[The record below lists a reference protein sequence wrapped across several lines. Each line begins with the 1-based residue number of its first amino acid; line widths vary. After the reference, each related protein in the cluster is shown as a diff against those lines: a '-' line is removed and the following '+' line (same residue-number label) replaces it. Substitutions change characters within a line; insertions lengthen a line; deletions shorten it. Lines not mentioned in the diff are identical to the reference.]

1 MFEHEGVELASRSSV
16 ILTDLDD
23 CDLTTIT
30 VQ

>member
-1 MFEHEGVELASRSSV
+1 MSEHREAELASSSSV
-16 ILTDLDD
+16 VLIDLDD

>member
-1 MFEHEGVELASRSSV
+1 MSEHRGVELALSSSV
-16 ILTDLDD
+16 PLIDLDD